1 MPLQGSDDIQAHDM
15 ERIDI
20 ERIARYFRADGQ
32 FGPLSVDQIADLL
45 KQARQLAAR
54 PGEIIYKEGDEERDH
69 LLLLSGKIEAQRV
82 WSARGAYDQSY
93 TWELDPSQCE
103 ANFAF
108 LSASSRVRVRAVSAI
123 SFLQISA
130 DKVDELVGWDQH
142 FSDELENDS
151 ELSRR
156 MQLVKQVG
164 VFHHV
169 PLKSVITAFRKMVSM
184 EVAPGETIIKQ
195 GDEGDSYYLIDSGEA
210 EVIRTDPL
218 TDETVCVG
226 TLGPG
231 DAFGEEALLQEGY
244 RNATVNMVTPSRL
257 LKLDK
262 ASFDEL
268 LKPSVVREVTP
279 DHALELVRNGGAKWL
294 DCRYA
299 KEYEDSRIPGTSFAP
314 LDQIRSNVLK
324 LDPDKTYVVY
334 CRSGRRS
341 KAAAFLLRERHINA
355 VSLLGGIKSWPYEVD
370 ATPPVS
376 VNPSA
381 SGQ

>member
-1 MPLQGSDDIQAHDM
+1 M
-15 ERIDI
+15 ERIEI

-45 KQARQLAAR
+45 KQSPQLTAR
-54 PGEIIYKEGDEERDH
+54 PGEIIYKEDDEERDH
-69 LLLLSGKIEAQRV
+69 LLLLSGRIEAQRV
-82 WSARGAYDQSY
+82 WSAHGAYDQSY
-93 TWELDPSQCE
+93 TWELDPSRCDE
-103 ANFAF
+103 NFAF

-123 SFLQISA
+123 SFLRISA
-130 DKVDELVGWDQH
+130 DKVDELVGWNQH
-142 FSDELENDS
+142 FSFELENDP

-156 MQLVKQVG
+156 MQLIKQVG

-169 PLKSVITAFRKMVSM
+169 PLKSVIAAFRNMVSM

-231 DAFGEEALLQEGY
+231 DAFGEEALLQDGY
-244 RNATVNMVTPSRL
+244 RNATVNTVTPSRL

-279 DHALELVRNGGAKWL
+279 DHALELVSNGGAVWL

-370 ATPPVS
+370 TTPPVS